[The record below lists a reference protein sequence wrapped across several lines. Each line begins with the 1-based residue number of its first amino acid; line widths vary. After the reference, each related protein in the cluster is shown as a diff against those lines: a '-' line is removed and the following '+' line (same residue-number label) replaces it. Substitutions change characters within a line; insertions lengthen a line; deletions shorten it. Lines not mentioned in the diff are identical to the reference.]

1 MRHHYGA
8 SGYVQNAA
16 KRDALANAIVDIE
29 LARKKLSRFG
39 HLGNDHSDRHGDLQ
53 VVLSAVRRVEAS
65 VQVLIAEE
73 NSK

>member
-1 MRHHYGA
+1 MQTVHNSRH
-8 SGYVQNAA
+8 AA

-39 HLGNDHSDRHGDLQ
+39 HLGNDRHIDRHGDLQ
-53 VVLSAVRRVEAS
+53 VILSAVRRVEAS

>member
-1 MRHHYGA
+1 MQTVHNSRH
-8 SGYVQNAA
+8 AA

-39 HLGNDHSDRHGDLQ
+39 NGNDHSGRHGDLQ
-53 VVLSAVRRVEAS
+53 VILSAVRRVEAS